1 MTLGQKIRQAR
12 QGRKITQKELAAR
25 IGKSFSSVQKYEM
38 DLATPPL
45 ETIEKIALSLGVPFL
60 AFIDDRVK
68 YLGVDESGVT
78 FDISMLE
85 DKDDD
90 DDENALVRLDEIKFL
105 LRRLNERGRDKA
117 VERIEELTEIPRYQ
131 AKHAAES
138 ADTASEGKDAPK
150 E

>member
-12 QGRKITQKELAAR
+12 QDRKITQKELAAR

-45 ETIEKIALSLGVPFL
+45 ETIEKIALSLDVPFL

-68 YLGVDESGVT
+68 SLGVDESGVT
-78 FDISMLE
+78 FDMSML
-85 DKDDD
+85 DD

>member
-131 AKHAAES
+131 AKRAAE
-138 ADTASEGKDAPK
+138 ATDTPSEGKGAS
-150 E
+150 EE

>member
-131 AKHAAES
+131 AKRAAE
-138 ADTASEGKDAPK
+138 ATDTPSEEKGASE

>member
-78 FDISMLE
+78 FDMSML
-85 DKDDD
+85 DD

-131 AKHAAES
+131 AKRAAE
-138 ADTASEGKDAPK
+138 ATDTPSEEKGASE